1 MRNKG
6 TLCILMSVFCVFILC
21 IGMRQASA
29 EMDYAALRASN
40 AGKMAQ
46 RQPFILTVKPVV
58 IFTFGGLSKQEPLD
72 DILAALAERGMRG
85 TFFVTEREIQRNA
98 DNIERI
104 VAAGQDLGIGLRP
117 EGGADFEADCAQ
129 IERIQTALQQRWGV
143 TTNVVRQMSGADED
157 AINEA
162 VSAMGCILVGQGV
175 NVVQSKHKDAQSAEE
190 LMPQL
195 FGRWTTSL
203 NRGQIIYLRMDFYT
217 REALTAEIFRAIIAE
232 KLDNIAYHAPGASNA
247 QMADESAAS
256 GYTVV
261 SVQDVLADTAAG
273 YTYPVN
279 VDELPVDM
287 RPYERAEKL
296 TEKTVSK
303 EFFKRYVGAPEVGE
317 TDRMLGF
324 SRTEMRLADR
334 TGIVKTVADNT
345 VFFTFD
351 DWGSDDSINHLLYV
365 LRKHRAHG
373 TFFIITRSIH
383 NNPNL
388 LRAIAAEGNEIGS
401 HTNGHIPMTVQDD
414 KGRQIPVQHPEEY
427 YEDVRSSYEKLAETV
442 GDMKLPSGRYA
453 LTRLLRPP
461 TLAVSRMG
469 ATAIF
474 NNGFTYI
481 VNGSGSTEDYSTV
494 SMESLVGI
502 LHHLT
507 HEEDGT
513 VKRGAILVMHMSSTS
528 MATSKALDML
538 LTANDGLPEGHPGK
552 FKVGLLGDYLVG
564 DYDQTMHQVKPA
576 KGYQLH

>member
-117 EGGADFEADCAQ
+117 EGGADFEAYCAQ

-552 FKVGLLGDYLVG
+552 FKVGLLGAYLVG